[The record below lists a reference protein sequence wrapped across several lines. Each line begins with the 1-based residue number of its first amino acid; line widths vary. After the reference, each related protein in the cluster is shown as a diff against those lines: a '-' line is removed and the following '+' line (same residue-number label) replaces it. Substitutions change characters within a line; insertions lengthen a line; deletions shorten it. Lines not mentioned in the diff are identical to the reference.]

1 MPLKEREQ
9 LARAV
14 LHTFARYQDAE
25 RTTATARA
33 RTAKQFEQFMQPD
46 NVRLFPNLK
55 WLPSR
60 SVDIRTTHREFYNH
74 IWAKDDA
81 FWNFNAPGTEWNC
94 KCDVEETD
102 EPVTDDNPQGITKQE
117 DALPG
122 IEGNPAQT
130 GEVFTDN
137 ASYIRNA
144 GRNRQQVEEFIGKI
158 LHWHDDFIL
167 YKRNPEYA
175 DVYYDYNHGGMVAVH
190 REHNYELKVGKFSI
204 PRGDYEKL
212 AAEGLAQN
220 GHQVILRG
228 ELGESGVKQPD
239 GYVDGILMDIK
250 GIEGNPLYALN
261 RANTQQVNT
270 AVLYFHDASAFSLS
284 DVRTKW
290 EQLPE
295 WINNNDHIL
304 NKTIYLRSV
313 MCVVKESS
321 GYKVYEIKN
330 PE

>member
-25 RTTATARA
+25 RTTASARA

-102 EPVTDDNPQGITKQE
+102 EPVTNDNPQGITKEE

-130 GEVFTDN
+130 GEIFTDN
-137 ASYIRNA
+137 ARYIRTCSNTKKRKIEDWA
-144 GRNRQQVEEFIGKI
+144 GDKLLRKSTKISLKAHQSRTVTIDKMGESIDVVFDSKTTTHLSNDVAMSSQFFWNEVVDKTPQILSKSKLVAHELNTKLDKKPWAVEYFYYEYKIQNYTFYLSVEYNNNRLENRQFYR
-158 LHWHDDFIL
+158 L
-167 YKRNPEYA
+167 YSITQKL
-175 DVYYDYNHGGMVAVH
+175 
-190 REHNYELKVGKFSI
+190 RE
-204 PRGDYEKL
+204 
-212 AAEGLAQN
+212 
-220 GHQVILRG
+220 
-228 ELGESGVKQPD
+228 
-239 GYVDGILMDIK
+239 
-250 GIEGNPLYALN
+250 
-261 RANTQQVNT
+261 
-270 AVLYFHDASAFSLS
+270 SAI
-284 DVRTKW
+284 R
-290 EQLPE
+290 
-295 WINNNDHIL
+295 
-304 NKTIYLRSV
+304 Y
-313 MCVVKESS
+313 
-321 GYKVYEIKN
+321 
-330 PE
+330 